1 MSYEKYYRNNKKQEE
16 VENKTTVLNQGYY
29 TIIVNKQENW
39 RFQWNTLHLCKSCII
54 VQNLAGHMQV
64 NKSNKSYYLS
74 DDTVIVPDDS
84 RSTVKSYDWRSST
97 SCYDGWLRPQHICK
111 IGKVFKGDK

>member
-1 MSYEKYYRNNKKQEE
+1 
-16 VENKTTVLNQGYY
+16 
-29 TIIVNKQENW
+29 
-39 RFQWNTLHLCKSCII
+39 
-54 VQNLAGHMQV
+54 MQV

-74 DDTVIVPDDS
+74 DDTVIVPDDR

-111 IGKVFKGDK
+111 IGKVFKGINNASKEVTFLTNLEHF